1 MPKLMNNHSNNE
13 ASNATTMGIITILN
27 IMTTHIGR
35 IATMDSAELKKA
47 RAIEIL
53 HSRFMVLI
61 MPSILAR

>member
-13 ASNATTMGIITILN
+13 ASNAAIVGIITILN

-35 IATMDSAELKKA
+35 IATMDSAKLERA

-53 HSRFMVLI
+53 YSRFIVLI
-61 MPSILAR
+61 VPSILAR